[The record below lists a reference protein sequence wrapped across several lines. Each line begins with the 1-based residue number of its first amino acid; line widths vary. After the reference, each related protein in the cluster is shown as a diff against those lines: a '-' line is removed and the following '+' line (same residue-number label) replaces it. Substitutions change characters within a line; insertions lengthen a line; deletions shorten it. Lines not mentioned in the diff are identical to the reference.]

1 MNEHNYTQNENIW
14 LDSESNLDPCNS
26 RQELFHWAT
35 LAAHHY
41 PKSIYMQVPII
52 TAAIHV
58 GLGNTKSTL
67 PPCQMVVYDGYL
79 HLVIWS

>member
-1 MNEHNYTQNENIW
+1 MA
-14 LDSESNLDPCNS
+14 
-26 RQELFHWAT
+26 RQRIKPGPLQLSSGALPQAT

-67 PPCQMVVYDGYL
+67 PPVKWWFMMVTYT
-79 HLVIWS
+79 